1 MALALRSL
9 RRLLLATSFLAAA
22 PMILGSIGCRPAE
35 SADDY
40 DDQEDRPRKKKK
52 KKPVRDDDSQ
62 WDSNSGGRESGRTW
76 YCAPS
81 DVTACFE
88 TPALCRDRA
97 KYLDGKPACYTASKV
112 FCYTH
117 DLYLNAT
124 YACFATPRDCQGD
137 QQIAKAQESKGMGTY
152 FNVSTCQAW

>member
-1 MALALRSL
+1 MDLRSL
-9 RRLLLATSFLAAA
+9 RRLLLATSFIAAM
-22 PMILGSIGCRPAE
+22 PVVLGSIGCRPAQ

-40 DDQEDRPRKKKK
+40 EEDEDRPRKKHKK
-52 KKPVRDDDSQ
+52 HKKQDDDEQ
-62 WDSNSGGRESGRTW
+62 WDNGGNESRGGGRTW

-88 TPALCRDRA
+88 TPAACRDRA
-97 KYLDGKPACYTASKV
+97 KYLQGQPTCYTAKKV

-124 YACFATPRDCQGD
+124 YACFATPGDCQGD
-137 QQIAKAQESKGMGTY
+137 QSIAKNQENKNMGTY
-152 FNVSTCQAW
+152 YNVSACQAW